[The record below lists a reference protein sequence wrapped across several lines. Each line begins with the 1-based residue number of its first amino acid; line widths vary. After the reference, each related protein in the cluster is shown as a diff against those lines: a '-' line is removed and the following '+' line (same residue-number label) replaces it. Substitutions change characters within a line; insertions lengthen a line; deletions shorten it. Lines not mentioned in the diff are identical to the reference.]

1 VPKAPLE
8 ALVGASKKEVL
19 ASCVKVEKSISD
31 VAGNALPESVPGTL
45 SHSHWCSRLLD
56 EPSPM
61 VIPREMALP
70 NEGLTLKK

>member
-31 VAGNALPESVPGTL
+31 VAGNALPESIPGTL
-45 SHSHWCSRLLD
+45 SHWCSRLLD

>member
-1 VPKAPLE
+1 VPEAPLE

-45 SHSHWCSRLLD
+45 LD

-70 NEGLTLKK
+70 NERLTLKK